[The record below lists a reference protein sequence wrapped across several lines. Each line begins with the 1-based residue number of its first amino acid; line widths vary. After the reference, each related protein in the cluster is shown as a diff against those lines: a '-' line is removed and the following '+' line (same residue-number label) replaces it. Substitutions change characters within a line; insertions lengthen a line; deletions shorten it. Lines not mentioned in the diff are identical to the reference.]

1 MARPARTQSA
11 VLSAT
16 DKKAQIAD
24 LKGQIKI
31 AKTSLKGL
39 SAARKD
45 ADKLYAQAG
54 KDHIAALKAND
65 KEVAAI
71 NKAVDGYTAKLAVL
85 QPAKEATTV

>member
-31 AKTSLKGL
+31 AKASLKDL
-39 SAARKD
+39 ATARKD

-54 KDHIAALKAND
+54 KDHITTLKAND
-65 KEVAAI
+65 KEVASITKAI
-71 NKAVDGYTAKLAVL
+71 DGYTAKLESL
-85 QPAKEATTV
+85 QPAKQAVEA